1 MSVGA
6 LFLGLG
12 DSNLV
17 CLVYLSPV
25 FSYYRC
31 YKPKDARVP
40 ILIIEVQVRPVKI
53 VQYPLNFTFQGAA
66 AKLLHFSCVVCQVL
80 AFFVFTF

>member
-1 MSVGA
+1 VGDLVLSVGA

-17 CLVYLSPV
+17 CLVHLSPV

-31 YKPKDARVP
+31 YKPKDARAP

-53 VQYPLNFTFQGAA
+53 VHY
-66 AKLLHFSCVVCQVL
+66 CQRSHRSVYEENTL
-80 AFFVFTF
+80 